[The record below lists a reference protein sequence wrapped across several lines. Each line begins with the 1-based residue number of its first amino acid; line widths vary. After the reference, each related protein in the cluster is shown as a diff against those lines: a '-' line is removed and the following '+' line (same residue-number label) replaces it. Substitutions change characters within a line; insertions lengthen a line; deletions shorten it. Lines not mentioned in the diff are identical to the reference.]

1 MDGEA
6 DDFFIDPGL
15 VVVLLGVAILVAL
28 IVLQYRLIA
37 RTEGFL
43 RWLAAVPSLIL
54 AAFVMLNV
62 IAPSNIWP
70 IALIFWAVIAFGVHF
85 VVWLIVRFIER
96 A

>member
-1 MDGEA
+1 
-6 DDFFIDPGL
+6 
-15 VVVLLGVAILVAL
+15 
-28 IVLQYRLIA
+28 
-37 RTEGFL
+37 
-43 RWLAAVPSLIL
+43 VPSLIL
-54 AAFVMLNV
+54 AAFVMLNL